1 MKRADGRRRAAPEAP
16 RPCAPAEAHRA
27 AALARFVPVRCVE
40 SSGRPSA
47 RGYNVAVMYTA
58 VTHRI
63 KVTVE
68 PTFEPERSD
77 PDERRFFWRYA
88 IEIANL
94 GDQSVTLMERHW
106 RITDADGRQQDVR
119 GPGVVGEQP
128 TIRPGESF
136 RYASGCPLTTPSGMM
151 AGEYRMVGEDG
162 QSFDVAIPAF
172 SLDSP
177 HGKRVLN

>member
-1 MKRADGRRRAAPEAP
+1 
-16 RPCAPAEAHRA
+16 
-27 AALARFVPVRCVE
+27 
-40 SSGRPSA
+40 
-47 RGYNVAVMYTA
+47 MYMA
-58 VTHRI
+58 VTHQV

-77 PDERRFFWRYA
+77 PDEGRYFWRYD

-94 GDQSVTLMERHW
+94 GDKPVTLIARHW
-106 RITDADGRQQDVR
+106 RITDAEGRQQEVR

-136 RYASGCPLTTPSGMM
+136 RYASGCPLGTSSGLMV
-151 AGEYRMVGEDG
+151 GEYRMVGEDG
-162 QSFDVAIPAF
+162 QGFDVAIPAF

-177 HGKRVLN
+177 NVKRVLN

>member
-1 MKRADGRRRAAPEAP
+1 
-16 RPCAPAEAHRA
+16 
-27 AALARFVPVRCVE
+27 
-40 SSGRPSA
+40 
-47 RGYNVAVMYTA
+47 MYTA

-63 KVTVE
+63 RVTVE

-77 PDERRFFWRYA
+77 PDESRYFWRYA

-94 GDQSVTLMERHW
+94 GDKSATLLERHW
-106 RITDADGRQQDVR
+106 RITDADGRQQEVR

-128 TIRPGESF
+128 TIRPGEAF
-136 RYASGCPLTTPSGMM
+136 RYASGCPLTTSSGMM
-151 AGEYRMVGEDG
+151 VGEYRMVGEDG
-162 QSFDVAIPAF
+162 QSFEVAIPAF